1 MARKTDCSMSVYRPA
16 EDLWE
21 KVTLSLSASKSKLA
35 VGPRQQK
42 RLDVL
47 VEVREAVNESQLGYQ
62 DKGWRWKNSEG
73 EDIKVRKFFDS
84 ILTWVEKFIVVGD
97 TVMQYDPGHAAL
109 PWAAVRMV
117 LQVRN
122 FSNFPP

>member
-1 MARKTDCSMSVYRPA
+1 MNVYRPA

-21 KVTLSLSASKSKLA
+21 KAAMSLSSSKSKLA
-35 VGPRQQK
+35 VGPRQEK
-42 RLDVL
+42 RLDTL
-47 VEVREAVNESQLGYQ
+47 KEVMEAVNESQKYYQ
-62 DKGWRWKNSEG
+62 KKSWKIKNNEG
-73 EDIKVRKFFDS
+73 EDIKVRKVFDS

-97 TVMQYDPGHAAL
+97 TVVQYDPGHAAL

-122 FSNFPP
+122 FSILP

>member
-1 MARKTDCSMSVYRPA
+1 MSVYRPA

-21 KVTLSLSASKSKLA
+21 KVALSLSSSKSKLA

-62 DKGWRWKNSEG
+62 GKGWRWKNSEG

>member
-1 MARKTDCSMSVYRPA
+1 MSVYRPA

-21 KVTLSLSASKSKLA
+21 KVASKLA
-35 VGPRQQK
+35 FGPRQEK
-42 RLDVL
+42 RLDTL
-47 VEVREAVNESQLGYQ
+47 KEVREAVKKRQVYYQ
-62 DKGWRWKNSEG
+62 RTSWRFKNSEG
-73 EDIKVRKFFDS
+73 EDVQVRKFFDS
-84 ILTWVEKFIVVGD
+84 ILTWVERFIVVGD

-122 FSNFPP
+122 FSIFPQ

>member
-1 MARKTDCSMSVYRPA
+1 MARITDCSTSVYRPA

-21 KVTLSLSASKSKLA
+21 KVALSLSSSKSKLA

-62 DKGWRWKNSEG
+62 HKGWRWKNSEG
-73 EDIKVRKFFDS
+73 EDIQVRKFIDS